1 MNPKVYL
8 ITGPIGSGKST
19 ACNYIKQ
26 HGKTTVDLDI
36 VSNSILESPESID
49 FLEKNFKSC
58 IIDGKVDRK
67 LLAEIVFKEPSQLQ
81 ILESYLHPLVLEKL
95 TKIIGKA
102 ESDVFIEVSAPKNL
116 HKDFSSIVIIADEKV
131 RRERLKLRGMSPDD
145 IDNRINTQQNE
156 DWWRSLG
163 KVVEND
169 TLVGLENNLKKI
181 INFKV
186 ISDFSPQGD
195 QPTAIQNLKQ
205 GVINNLDYQTLM
217 GITGS
222 GKSATIAWLIEEL
235 QMPSLVLAPNKALAA
250 QLANEFKQFF
260 PENRVEYFV
269 SYYDYYQPEAYVPR
283 TDTFIEK
290 DSNINEEIDRLRH
303 SATSALLLRKDVI
316 VVYSVS
322 CIYGLGSPQEYKNKI
337 IPLIKGSEF
346 ELDKLLEELIKQ
358 QYVRN
363 DLVVTRGT
371 FRLKGDTLDI
381 FPVYEETI
389 FRIEYFGDEI
399 ENITRIDPITGE
411 ILEKLTELAI
421 LPASHYVTSEDV
433 MNNALSQIEK
443 DMNKQIKKFEKEEK
457 LLEAQRIKQRT
468 MFDLEMLRELGVCS
482 GIENYSR
489 YFDGRNR
496 GDHPY
501 TLLDFFQEEFL
512 MVVDESH
519 IAIPQIRG
527 QFAGDKSRKTT
538 LVDYGFRLPA
548 ALDNRP
554 LKFEEWQTKV
564 KNTVLVSATPGKWEN
579 SNSQNFVEQIIR
591 PTGLIDPKIVI
602 RPTENQIEDL
612 LKEIKQVI
620 SKGNRVLVTTLTKKM
635 SEALS
640 DYFLKMGIKTRY
652 LHSDIDTLERIEIL
666 RDLRKGEFD
675 VLVGINLLREGL
687 DLPEVQLVAIL
698 DADKE
703 GFLRSETSLIQTVG
717 RAARNQ
723 EGYVIMYA
731 DKITDSMTFA
741 INETERRRGIQQ
753 EHNRV
758 NNITPKTIQKEI
770 TDILE
775 LVEKTRGSSNI
786 SISKSKLNLN
796 EASKTDLIKL
806 SKNIEKEM
814 NLAADLLEFEL
825 AARLRDELK
834 ELKKEINNYSE

>member
-1 MNPKVYL
+1 MMNK
-8 ITGPIGSGKST
+8 
-19 ACNYIKQ
+19 
-26 HGKTTVDLDI
+26 
-36 VSNSILESPESID
+36 
-49 FLEKNFKSC
+49 
-58 IIDGKVDRK
+58 
-67 LLAEIVFKEPSQLQ
+67 
-81 ILESYLHPLVLEKL
+81 
-95 TKIIGKA
+95 
-102 ESDVFIEVSAPKNL
+102 
-116 HKDFSSIVIIADEKV
+116 
-131 RRERLKLRGMSPDD
+131 
-145 IDNRINTQQNE
+145 
-156 DWWRSLG
+156 
-163 KVVEND
+163 
-169 TLVGLENNLKKI
+169 
-181 INFKV
+181 FKV

-195 QPTAIQNLKQ
+195 QPNAIQNLKQ

-316 VVYSVS
+316 VVSSVS

-346 ELDKLLEELIKQ
+346 ELDKLLEELIRQ

-399 ENITRIDPITGE
+399 ENISRIDPITGE

-443 DMNKQIKKFEKEEK
+443 DMNKQIKKFEKEDK

-489 YFDGRNR
+489 YFDGRNP
-496 GDHPY
+496 GDPPY
-501 TLLDFFQEEFL
+501 TLLDFFQDEFL

-687 DLPEVQLVAIL
+687 DLPEVELVAIM

-703 GFLRSETSLIQTVG
+703 GFLRSETSLIQTIG
-717 RAARNQ
+717 RAARNKD
-723 EGYVIMYA
+723 GYVIMYA
-731 DKITDSMTFA
+731 DRKTDSISKSVF
-741 INETERRRGIQQ
+741 ETNRRREIQMA
-753 EHNRV
+753 HNEKY
-758 NNITPKTIQKEI
+758 NITPTTISKEI

-775 LVEKTRGSSNI
+775 MVEKNRPSKDDMTFRSNI
-786 SISKSKLNLN
+786 DLKN
-796 EASKTDLIKL
+796 ASKQDLYKI

-814 NLAADLLEFEL
+814 KVAADLLEFEL

-834 ELKKEINNYSE
+834 EIKKEIMELPN

>member
-1 MNPKVYL
+1 MNKFEVVSEFQPK
-8 ITGPIGSGKST
+8 GEQPN
-19 ACNYIKQ
+19 AIKELKE
-26 HGKTTVDLDI
+26 GLD
-36 VSNSILESPESID
+36 
-49 FLEKNFKSC
+49 KN
-58 IIDGKVDRK
+58 
-67 LLAEIVFKEPSQLQ
+67 
-81 ILESYLHPLVLEKL
+81 
-95 TKIIGKA
+95 
-102 ESDVFIEVSAPKNL
+102 
-116 HKDFSSIVIIADEKV
+116 
-131 RRERLKLRGMSPDD
+131 
-145 IDNRINTQQNE
+145 
-156 DWWRSLG
+156 
-163 KVVEND
+163 
-169 TLVGLENNLKKI
+169 
-181 INFKV
+181 
-186 ISDFSPQGD
+186 ISH
-195 QPTAIQNLKQ
+195 
-205 GVINNLDYQTLM
+205 QTLK

-222 GKSATIAWLIEEL
+222 GKSATIAWLIEECQL
-235 QMPSLVLAPNKALAA
+235 PSLVLAPNKALAA
-250 QLANEFKQFF
+250 QLANEFRQFF
-260 PENRVEYFV
+260 PKNRVEYFV

-290 DSNINEEIDRLRH
+290 DANINEEIDRLRH
-303 SATSALLLRKDVI
+303 SATSALLLREDVI
-316 VVYSVS
+316 VVSSVS
-322 CIYGLGSPQEYKNKI
+322 CIYGLGSPVEYRNKL
-337 IPLIKGSEF
+337 IPIIKGEEF
-346 ELDKLLEELIKQ
+346 EVDNLLLQLVKQ

-363 DLVVTRGT
+363 DLVVQRGS

-389 FRIEYFGDEI
+389 FRIEFFGDEI
-399 ENITRIDPITGE
+399 ENISRIDPITGE

-421 LPASHYVTSEDV
+421 LPASHYVISDESRKS
-433 MNNALSQIEK
+433 ALNQIEK
-443 DMNKQIKKFEKEEK
+443 DMLIQVEKFKSENK
-457 LLEAQRIKQRT
+457 LLEAQRIEQRT
-468 MFDLEMLRELGVCS
+468 KYDLEMLSELGVCS

-489 YFDGRNR
+489 YFDGRKP
-496 GDHPY
+496 GQAPF
-501 TLLDFFQEEFL
+501 TLLDFFPNEFL

-527 QFAGDKSRKTT
+527 QYEGDKSRKTT
-538 LVDYGFRLPA
+538 LVDYGFRLPS

-554 LKFEEWQTKV
+554 LKFEEWEDKV
-564 KNTVLVSATPGKWEN
+564 DKTILVSATPGKWEKEN
-579 SNSQNFVEQIIR
+579 SEKFVEQVIR
-591 PTGLIDPKIVI
+591 PTGLIDPKIVVK
-602 RPTENQIEDL
+602 PTENQIQDL
-612 LKEIKQVI
+612 LVEIESVVNN
-620 SKGNRVLVTTLTKKM
+620 GNRVLVTTLTKKM

-640 DYFLKMGIKTRY
+640 DYLLKAGIKTRY

-731 DKITDSMTFA
+731 DKITDSMSFA

-796 EASKTDLIKL
+796 DASKSDLIKL

>member
-1 MNPKVYL
+1 
-8 ITGPIGSGKST
+8 
-19 ACNYIKQ
+19 
-26 HGKTTVDLDI
+26 
-36 VSNSILESPESID
+36 
-49 FLEKNFKSC
+49 
-58 IIDGKVDRK
+58 
-67 LLAEIVFKEPSQLQ
+67 
-81 ILESYLHPLVLEKL
+81 
-95 TKIIGKA
+95 
-102 ESDVFIEVSAPKNL
+102 
-116 HKDFSSIVIIADEKV
+116 
-131 RRERLKLRGMSPDD
+131 
-145 IDNRINTQQNE
+145 
-156 DWWRSLG
+156 
-163 KVVEND
+163 
-169 TLVGLENNLKKI
+169 
-181 INFKV
+181 
-186 ISDFSPQGD
+186 
-195 QPTAIQNLKQ
+195 
-205 GVINNLDYQTLM
+205 M

-316 VVYSVS
+316 VVSSVS

-337 IPLIKGSEF
+337 IPLFKGEEF
-346 ELDKLLEELIKQ
+346 ELDQLLEELIRQ

-389 FRIEYFGDEI
+389 FRVEYFGDTI
-399 ENITRIDPITGE
+399 ENILRIDPVTGE

-433 MNNALSQIEK
+433 MNNALNQIEK
-443 DMNKQIKKFEKEEK
+443 DMNKQIKKFEKQDK

-489 YFDGRNR
+489 YFDGRKP
-496 GDHPY
+496 GDPPY

-554 LKFEEWQTKV
+554 LKFEEWQGKI

-579 SNSQNFVEQIIR
+579 ANSSNFVEQIIR
-591 PTGLIDPKIVI
+591 PTGLIDPNIII

-620 SKGNRVLVTTLTKKM
+620 DKGNRVLVTTLTKKM

-687 DLPEVQLVAIL
+687 DLPEVELVAIM

-703 GFLRSETSLIQTVG
+703 GFLRSETSLIQTIG
-717 RAARNQ
+717 RAARNKD
-723 EGYVIMYA
+723 GYVIMYA
-731 DKITDSMTFA
+731 DRKTDSIA
-741 INETERRRGIQQ
+741 KSVYETDRRREIQIA
-753 EHNRV
+753 HNKKYG
-758 NNITPKTIQKEI
+758 ITPTTISKEI

-775 LVEKTRGSSNI
+775 MVEKNRPSRDDMDFKSNI
-786 SISKSKLNLN
+786 DLSN
-796 EASKTDLIKL
+796 ASKQDLYKI

-814 NLAADLLEFEL
+814 KVAADLLEFEL

-834 ELKKEINNYSE
+834 EIKKEIMELPS

>member
-1 MNPKVYL
+1 MNKFEVVSEFQPK
-8 ITGPIGSGKST
+8 
-19 ACNYIKQ
+19 
-26 HGKTTVDLDI
+26 
-36 VSNSILESPESID
+36 
-49 FLEKNFKSC
+49 
-58 IIDGKVDRK
+58 
-67 LLAEIVFKEPSQLQ
+67 
-81 ILESYLHPLVLEKL
+81 
-95 TKIIGKA
+95 
-102 ESDVFIEVSAPKNL
+102 
-116 HKDFSSIVIIADEKV
+116 
-131 RRERLKLRGMSPDD
+131 
-145 IDNRINTQQNE
+145 
-156 DWWRSLG
+156 
-163 KVVEND
+163 
-169 TLVGLENNLKKI
+169 
-181 INFKV
+181 
-186 ISDFSPQGD
+186 GD
-195 QPTAIQNLKQ
+195 QPNAIKELKA
-205 GVINNLDYQTLM
+205 GLDKNISHQTLK

-222 GKSATIAWLIEEL
+222 GKSATIAWLIEECQL
-235 QMPSLVLAPNKALAA
+235 PSLVLAPNKALAA
-250 QLANEFKQFF
+250 QLAYEFRQFF
-260 PENRVEYFV
+260 PKNRVEYFV

-290 DSNINEEIDRLRH
+290 DANINEEIDRLRH
-303 SATSALLLRKDVI
+303 SATSALLLREDVI
-316 VVYSVS
+316 VVSSVS
-322 CIYGLGSPQEYKNKI
+322 CIYGLGSPVEYRNKL
-337 IPLIKGSEF
+337 IPIIKGEEF
-346 ELDKLLEELIKQ
+346 EVDNLLLQLVKQ

-363 DLVVTRGT
+363 DLVVQRGS

-389 FRIEYFGDEI
+389 FRIEFFGDEI
-399 ENITRIDPITGE
+399 ENISRIDPITGE

-421 LPASHYVTSEDV
+421 LPASHYVISDESRKS
-433 MNNALSQIEK
+433 ALNQIEK
-443 DMNKQIKKFEKEEK
+443 DMLLQVEKFKSENK
-457 LLEAQRIKQRT
+457 LLEAQRIEQRT
-468 MFDLEMLRELGVCS
+468 KYDLEMLSELGVCS

-489 YFDGRNR
+489 YFDGRKP
-496 GDHPY
+496 GQAPF
-501 TLLDFFQEEFL
+501 TLLDFFPTEFL

-527 QFAGDKSRKTT
+527 QYEGDKSRKTT
-538 LVDYGFRLPA
+538 LVDYGFRLPS

-554 LKFEEWQTKV
+554 LKFEEWEDKV
-564 KNTVLVSATPGKWEN
+564 DKTILVSATPGKWEKEN
-579 SNSQNFVEQIIR
+579 SEKFVEQVIR
-591 PTGLIDPKIVI
+591 PTGLIDPKIVVK
-602 RPTENQIEDL
+602 PTENQIQDL
-612 LKEIKQVI
+612 LVEIESVVNN
-620 SKGNRVLVTTLTKKM
+620 GNRVLVTTLTKKM

-640 DYFLKMGIKTRY
+640 DYLLKAGIKTRY

-796 EASKTDLIKL
+796 DASKTDLIKL

>member
-1 MNPKVYL
+1 MNKFEVVSEFQPK
-8 ITGPIGSGKST
+8 
-19 ACNYIKQ
+19 
-26 HGKTTVDLDI
+26 
-36 VSNSILESPESID
+36 
-49 FLEKNFKSC
+49 
-58 IIDGKVDRK
+58 
-67 LLAEIVFKEPSQLQ
+67 
-81 ILESYLHPLVLEKL
+81 
-95 TKIIGKA
+95 
-102 ESDVFIEVSAPKNL
+102 
-116 HKDFSSIVIIADEKV
+116 
-131 RRERLKLRGMSPDD
+131 
-145 IDNRINTQQNE
+145 
-156 DWWRSLG
+156 
-163 KVVEND
+163 
-169 TLVGLENNLKKI
+169 
-181 INFKV
+181 
-186 ISDFSPQGD
+186 GD
-195 QPTAIQNLKQ
+195 QPNAIKELKE
-205 GVINNLDYQTLM
+205 GLDKNISHQTLK

-222 GKSATIAWLIEEL
+222 GKSATIAWLIEECQL
-235 QMPSLVLAPNKALAA
+235 PSLVLAPNKALAA
-250 QLANEFKQFF
+250 QLANEFRQFF
-260 PENRVEYFV
+260 PKNRVEYFV

-290 DSNINEEIDRLRH
+290 DANINEEIDRLRH
-303 SATSALLLRKDVI
+303 SATSALLLREDVI
-316 VVYSVS
+316 VVSSVS
-322 CIYGLGSPQEYKNKI
+322 CIYGLGSPAEYRNKL
-337 IPLIKGSEF
+337 IPIIKGEEF
-346 ELDKLLEELIKQ
+346 EVDNLLLQLVKQ

-363 DLVVTRGT
+363 DLVVQRGS

-389 FRIEYFGDEI
+389 FRIEFFGDEI
-399 ENITRIDPITGE
+399 ENISRIDPITGE

-421 LPASHYVTSEDV
+421 LPASHYVISDESRKS
-433 MNNALSQIEK
+433 ALNQIEK
-443 DMNKQIKKFEKEEK
+443 DMSLQVKKFKSENK
-457 LLEAQRIKQRT
+457 LLEAQRIEQRT
-468 MFDLEMLRELGVCS
+468 KYDLEMLSELGVCS

-489 YFDGRNR
+489 YFDGRKP
-496 GDHPY
+496 GQAPF
-501 TLLDFFQEEFL
+501 TLLDFFPSEFL

-527 QFAGDKSRKTT
+527 QYEGDKSRKTT
-538 LVDYGFRLPA
+538 LVDYGFRLPS

-554 LKFEEWQTKV
+554 LKFEEWEDKV
-564 KNTVLVSATPGKWEN
+564 DKTILVSATPGKWEKEN
-579 SNSQNFVEQIIR
+579 SEKFVEQVIR
-591 PTGLIDPKIVI
+591 PTGLIDPKIVVK
-602 RPTENQIEDL
+602 PTENQIQDL
-612 LKEIKQVI
+612 LVEIESVVNN
-620 SKGNRVLVTTLTKKM
+620 GNRVLVTTLTKKM

-640 DYFLKMGIKTRY
+640 DYLLKAGIKTRY

-758 NNITPKTIQKEI
+758 NNITPTTIQKEI

-796 EASKTDLIKL
+796 DASKTDLIKL

>member
-1 MNPKVYL
+1 MNK
-8 ITGPIGSGKST
+8 
-19 ACNYIKQ
+19 
-26 HGKTTVDLDI
+26 
-36 VSNSILESPESID
+36 
-49 FLEKNFKSC
+49 
-58 IIDGKVDRK
+58 
-67 LLAEIVFKEPSQLQ
+67 
-81 ILESYLHPLVLEKL
+81 
-95 TKIIGKA
+95 
-102 ESDVFIEVSAPKNL
+102 
-116 HKDFSSIVIIADEKV
+116 
-131 RRERLKLRGMSPDD
+131 
-145 IDNRINTQQNE
+145 
-156 DWWRSLG
+156 
-163 KVVEND
+163 
-169 TLVGLENNLKKI
+169 
-181 INFKV
+181 FKV

-195 QPTAIQNLKQ
+195 QPNAIQNLKQ

-316 VVYSVS
+316 VVSSVS

-346 ELDKLLEELIKQ
+346 ELDKLLEELIRQ

-399 ENITRIDPITGE
+399 ENISRIDPITGE

-443 DMNKQIKKFEKEEK
+443 DMNKQIKKFEKEDK

-489 YFDGRNR
+489 YFDGRNP
-496 GDHPY
+496 GDPPY
-501 TLLDFFQEEFL
+501 TLLDFFQDEFL

-612 LKEIKQVI
+612 LNEIKQVI

-687 DLPEVQLVAIL
+687 DLPEVELVAIM

-703 GFLRSETSLIQTVG
+703 GFLRSETSLIQTIG
-717 RAARNQ
+717 RAARNKD
-723 EGYVIMYA
+723 GYVIMYA
-731 DKITDSMTFA
+731 DRKTDSISKSVF
-741 INETERRRGIQQ
+741 ETNRRREIQMA
-753 EHNRV
+753 HNEKY
-758 NNITPKTIQKEI
+758 NITPTTISKEI

-775 LVEKTRGSSNI
+775 MVEKNRPSKDDMTFRSNI
-786 SISKSKLNLN
+786 DLKN
-796 EASKTDLIKL
+796 ASKQDLYKI

-814 NLAADLLEFEL
+814 KVAADLLEFEL

-834 ELKKEINNYSE
+834 EIKKEIMELPN

>member
-1 MNPKVYL
+1 MNK
-8 ITGPIGSGKST
+8 
-19 ACNYIKQ
+19 
-26 HGKTTVDLDI
+26 
-36 VSNSILESPESID
+36 
-49 FLEKNFKSC
+49 
-58 IIDGKVDRK
+58 
-67 LLAEIVFKEPSQLQ
+67 
-81 ILESYLHPLVLEKL
+81 
-95 TKIIGKA
+95 
-102 ESDVFIEVSAPKNL
+102 
-116 HKDFSSIVIIADEKV
+116 
-131 RRERLKLRGMSPDD
+131 
-145 IDNRINTQQNE
+145 
-156 DWWRSLG
+156 
-163 KVVEND
+163 
-169 TLVGLENNLKKI
+169 
-181 INFKV
+181 FKV
-186 ISDFSPQGD
+186 ISDFTPQGD
-195 QPTAIQNLKQ
+195 QPKAIQNLKN
-205 GVINNLDYQTLM
+205 GVTNGLDYQTLM

-316 VVYSVS
+316 VVSSVS

-337 IPLIKGSEF
+337 IPLFKGEEF
-346 ELDKLLEELIKQ
+346 ELDQLLEELIRQ

-389 FRIEYFGDEI
+389 FRVEYFGDEI
-399 ENITRIDPITGE
+399 ENILRIDPVTGE

-433 MNNALSQIEK
+433 MNNALNQIEK
-443 DMNKQIKKFEKEEK
+443 DMNKQIKKFEKQDK

-489 YFDGRNR
+489 YFDGRNP
-496 GDHPY
+496 GDPPY

-519 IAIPQIRG
+519 IAIPQIKG

-554 LKFEEWQTKV
+554 LKFEEWLGKI

-579 SNSQNFVEQIIR
+579 ANSSNFVEQIIR
-591 PTGLIDPKIVI
+591 PTGLIDPNIII

-612 LKEIKQVI
+612 LKEINKVI
-620 SKGNRVLVTTLTKKM
+620 GRGNRVLVTTLTKKM

-687 DLPEVQLVAIL
+687 DLPEVELVAIM

-703 GFLRSETSLIQTVG
+703 GFLRSETSLIQTIG
-717 RAARNQ
+717 RAARNKD
-723 EGYVIMYA
+723 GYVIMYA
-731 DKITDSMTFA
+731 DRKTDSIA
-741 INETERRRGIQQ
+741 KSVYETERRREIQIA
-753 EHNRV
+753 HNKKYG
-758 NNITPKTIQKEI
+758 ITPTTISKEI

-775 LVEKTRGSSNI
+775 MVEKNRPSRDDMDFKSNI
-786 SISKSKLNLN
+786 DLSN
-796 EASKTDLIKL
+796 ASKQDLYKI

-814 NLAADLLEFEL
+814 KVAADLLEFEL

-834 ELKKEINNYSE
+834 EIKKEIMELPS

>member
-1 MNPKVYL
+1 
-8 ITGPIGSGKST
+8 
-19 ACNYIKQ
+19 
-26 HGKTTVDLDI
+26 
-36 VSNSILESPESID
+36 
-49 FLEKNFKSC
+49 
-58 IIDGKVDRK
+58 
-67 LLAEIVFKEPSQLQ
+67 
-81 ILESYLHPLVLEKL
+81 
-95 TKIIGKA
+95 
-102 ESDVFIEVSAPKNL
+102 
-116 HKDFSSIVIIADEKV
+116 
-131 RRERLKLRGMSPDD
+131 
-145 IDNRINTQQNE
+145 
-156 DWWRSLG
+156 
-163 KVVEND
+163 
-169 TLVGLENNLKKI
+169 
-181 INFKV
+181 
-186 ISDFSPQGD
+186 
-195 QPTAIQNLKQ
+195 
-205 GVINNLDYQTLM
+205 
-217 GITGS
+217 
-222 GKSATIAWLIEEL
+222 LIEECQL
-235 QMPSLVLAPNKALAA
+235 PSLVLAPNKALAA
-250 QLANEFKQFF
+250 QLANEFRQFF
-260 PENRVEYFV
+260 PKNRVEYFV

-290 DSNINEEIDRLRH
+290 DANINEEIDRLRH
-303 SATSALLLRKDVI
+303 SATSALLLREDVI
-316 VVYSVS
+316 VVSSVS
-322 CIYGLGSPQEYKNKI
+322 CIYGLGSPVEYRNKL
-337 IPLIKGSEF
+337 IPIIKGEEF
-346 ELDKLLEELIKQ
+346 EVDNLLLQLVKQ

-363 DLVVTRGT
+363 DLVVQRGS

-389 FRIEYFGDEI
+389 FRIEFFGDEI
-399 ENITRIDPITGE
+399 ENISRIDPITGE

-421 LPASHYVTSEDV
+421 LPASHYMISDESRKS
-433 MNNALSQIEK
+433 ALNQIEK
-443 DMNKQIKKFEKEEK
+443 DMLLQVEKFKSENK
-457 LLEAQRIKQRT
+457 LLEAQRIEQRT
-468 MFDLEMLRELGVCS
+468 KYDLEMLSELGVCS

-489 YFDGRNR
+489 YFDGRKP
-496 GDHPY
+496 GQAPF
-501 TLLDFFQEEFL
+501 TLLDFFPSEFL

-527 QFAGDKSRKTT
+527 QYEGDKSRKTT
-538 LVDYGFRLPA
+538 LVDYGFRLPS

-554 LKFEEWQTKV
+554 LKFEEWKEKV
-564 KNTVLVSATPGKWEN
+564 DKTVLVSATPGKWEKEN
-579 SNSQNFVEQIIR
+579 SEKFVEQVIR
-591 PTGLIDPKIVI
+591 PTGLIDPKIVVK
-602 RPTENQIEDL
+602 PTENQIQDL
-612 LKEIKQVI
+612 LVEIESVVNN
-620 SKGNRVLVTTLTKKM
+620 GNRVLVTTLTKKM

-640 DYFLKMGIKTRY
+640 DYLLKAGIKTRY

-786 SISKSKLNLN
+786 SISKSNLNLN
-796 EASKTDLIKL
+796 DASKTDLIKL

-834 ELKKEINNYSE
+834 ELKQEINNYSE

>member
-1 MNPKVYL
+1 M
-8 ITGPIGSGKST
+8 
-19 ACNYIKQ
+19 
-26 HGKTTVDLDI
+26 
-36 VSNSILESPESID
+36 
-49 FLEKNFKSC
+49 
-58 IIDGKVDRK
+58 
-67 LLAEIVFKEPSQLQ
+67 
-81 ILESYLHPLVLEKL
+81 
-95 TKIIGKA
+95 
-102 ESDVFIEVSAPKNL
+102 
-116 HKDFSSIVIIADEKV
+116 
-131 RRERLKLRGMSPDD
+131 
-145 IDNRINTQQNE
+145 
-156 DWWRSLG
+156 
-163 KVVEND
+163 
-169 TLVGLENNLKKI
+169 
-181 INFKV
+181 
-186 ISDFSPQGD
+186 
-195 QPTAIQNLKQ
+195 
-205 GVINNLDYQTLM
+205 
-217 GITGS
+217 
-222 GKSATIAWLIEEL
+222 
-235 QMPSLVLAPNKALAA
+235 
-250 QLANEFKQFF
+250 
-260 PENRVEYFV
+260 
-269 SYYDYYQPEAYVPR
+269 
-283 TDTFIEK
+283 
-290 DSNINEEIDRLRH
+290 
-303 SATSALLLRKDVI
+303 
-316 VVYSVS
+316 
-322 CIYGLGSPQEYKNKI
+322 
-337 IPLIKGSEF
+337 
-346 ELDKLLEELIKQ
+346 
-358 QYVRN
+358 
-363 DLVVTRGT
+363 
-371 FRLKGDTLDI
+371 KGDTLDI

-389 FRIEYFGDEI
+389 FRIEFFGDEV
-399 ENITRIDPITGE
+399 ENISRIDPITGE

-421 LPASHYVTSEDV
+421 LPASHYVISDESRKS
-433 MNNALSQIEK
+433 ALNQIEK
-443 DMNKQIKKFEKEEK
+443 DMLIQVEKFKSENK
-457 LLEAQRIKQRT
+457 LLEAQRIEQRT
-468 MFDLEMLRELGVCS
+468 KYDLEMLSELGVCS

-489 YFDGRNR
+489 YFDGRKP
-496 GDHPY
+496 GQAPF
-501 TLLDFFQEEFL
+501 TLLDFFPSEFL

-527 QFAGDKSRKTT
+527 QYEGDKSRKTT
-538 LVDYGFRLPA
+538 LVDYGFRLPS

-554 LKFEEWQTKV
+554 LKFEEWEDKV
-564 KNTVLVSATPGKWEN
+564 DKTILVSATPGKWEKEN
-579 SNSQNFVEQIIR
+579 SEKFVEQVIR
-591 PTGLIDPKIVI
+591 PTGLIDPKIVVK
-602 RPTENQIEDL
+602 PTENQIQDL
-612 LKEIKQVI
+612 LVEIESVVNN
-620 SKGNRVLVTTLTKKM
+620 GNRVLVTTLTKKM

-640 DYFLKMGIKTRY
+640 DYLLKAGIKTRY

-796 EASKTDLIKL
+796 DASKSDLIKL

>member
-1 MNPKVYL
+1 M
-8 ITGPIGSGKST
+8 
-19 ACNYIKQ
+19 
-26 HGKTTVDLDI
+26 
-36 VSNSILESPESID
+36 
-49 FLEKNFKSC
+49 
-58 IIDGKVDRK
+58 
-67 LLAEIVFKEPSQLQ
+67 KEFS
-81 ILESYLHPLVLEKL
+81 LV
-95 TKIIGKA
+95 
-102 ESDVFIEVSAPKNL
+102 
-116 HKDFSSIVIIADEKV
+116 
-131 RRERLKLRGMSPDD
+131 
-145 IDNRINTQQNE
+145 
-156 DWWRSLG
+156 
-163 KVVEND
+163 
-169 TLVGLENNLKKI
+169 
-181 INFKV
+181 
-186 ISDFSPQGD
+186 SDFIPAGD
-195 QPTAIQNLKQ
+195 QPNAITELNEGLKD
-205 GVINNLDYQTLM
+205 GLAYQTLL
-217 GITGS
+217 GVTGS
-222 GKSATIAWLIEEL
+222 GKTFSIANVIQE
-235 QMPSLVLAPNKALAA
+235 QQRPTMILAPNKTLAA
-250 QLANEFKQFF
+250 QLYGEMREFF
-260 PENRVEYFV
+260 PENAIEYFV

-316 VVYSVS
+316 VVSSVS

-337 IPLIKGSEF
+337 IPIFKGEEF
-346 ELDKLLEELIKQ
+346 ELEQLLEELIRQ

-399 ENITRIDPITGE
+399 ENILRIDPVTGE

-433 MNNALSQIEK
+433 MNKALNQIEN
-443 DMNKQIKKFEKEEK
+443 DMNKQIKKFEKDNK

-468 MFDLEMLRELGVCS
+468 LFDLEMLKEVGVCS

-489 YFDGRNR
+489 YFDGRKP
-496 GDHPY
+496 GDPPY

-519 IAIPQIRG
+519 IAIPQIKG

-554 LKFEEWQTKV
+554 LRFEEWQGKI

-579 SNSQNFVEQIIR
+579 ANSQNFVEQLIR
-591 PTGLIDPKIVI
+591 PTGLIDPKIII

-612 LKEIKQVI
+612 LKEINLVI
-620 SKGNRVLVTTLTKKM
+620 SKGNRILVTTITKKM

-652 LHSDIDTLERIEIL
+652 LHSGIDTLERIEIL

-675 VLVGINLLREGL
+675 VLVGVNLLREGL
-687 DLPEVQLVAIL
+687 DLPEVELVAIM

-703 GFLRSETSLIQTVG
+703 GFLRSETSLIQTIG
-717 RAARNQ
+717 RAARNKD
-723 EGYVIMYA
+723 GYVIMYA
-731 DKITDSMTFA
+731 DRKTDSMA
-741 INETERRRGIQQ
+741 KSVYETERRREIQIA
-753 EHNRV
+753 HNKKYG
-758 NNITPKTIQKEI
+758 ITPTTISKEI

-775 LVEKTRGSSNI
+775 MVEKNRPSKDDMDFKSNI
-786 SISKSKLNLN
+786 DLSN
-796 EASKTDLIKL
+796 ASKQDLYKI

-814 NLAADLLEFEL
+814 KVASDLLEFEL

-834 ELKKEINNYSE
+834 EIKKEIMELPS

>member
-1 MNPKVYL
+1 MNKFEVVSEFQPK
-8 ITGPIGSGKST
+8 
-19 ACNYIKQ
+19 
-26 HGKTTVDLDI
+26 
-36 VSNSILESPESID
+36 
-49 FLEKNFKSC
+49 
-58 IIDGKVDRK
+58 
-67 LLAEIVFKEPSQLQ
+67 
-81 ILESYLHPLVLEKL
+81 
-95 TKIIGKA
+95 
-102 ESDVFIEVSAPKNL
+102 
-116 HKDFSSIVIIADEKV
+116 
-131 RRERLKLRGMSPDD
+131 
-145 IDNRINTQQNE
+145 
-156 DWWRSLG
+156 
-163 KVVEND
+163 
-169 TLVGLENNLKKI
+169 
-181 INFKV
+181 
-186 ISDFSPQGD
+186 GD
-195 QPTAIQNLKQ
+195 QPNAIKELKE
-205 GVINNLDYQTLM
+205 GLDKNISHQTLK

-222 GKSATIAWLIEEL
+222 GKSATIAWLIEECQL
-235 QMPSLVLAPNKALAA
+235 PSLVLAPNKALAA
-250 QLANEFKQFF
+250 QLANEFRQFF
-260 PENRVEYFV
+260 PKNRVEYFV

-290 DSNINEEIDRLRH
+290 DANINEEIDRLRH
-303 SATSALLLRKDVI
+303 SATSALLLREDVI
-316 VVYSVS
+316 VVSSVS
-322 CIYGLGSPQEYKNKI
+322 CIYGLGSPVEYRNKL
-337 IPLIKGSEF
+337 IPIIKGEEF
-346 ELDKLLEELIKQ
+346 EVDNLLLQLVKQ

-363 DLVVTRGT
+363 DLVVQRGS

-389 FRIEYFGDEI
+389 FRIEFFGDEI
-399 ENITRIDPITGE
+399 ENISRIDPITGE

-421 LPASHYVTSEDV
+421 LPASHYVISDESRKS
-433 MNNALSQIEK
+433 ALNQIEK
-443 DMNKQIKKFEKEEK
+443 DMLLQVEKFKSENK
-457 LLEAQRIKQRT
+457 LLEAQRIEQRT
-468 MFDLEMLRELGVCS
+468 KYDLEMLSELGVCS

-489 YFDGRNR
+489 YFDGRKP
-496 GDHPY
+496 GQAPF
-501 TLLDFFQEEFL
+501 TLLDFFPSEFL

-527 QFAGDKSRKTT
+527 QYEGDKSRKTT
-538 LVDYGFRLPA
+538 LVDYGFRLPS

-554 LKFEEWQTKV
+554 LKFEEWEDKV
-564 KNTVLVSATPGKWEN
+564 DKTILVSATPGKWEKEN
-579 SNSQNFVEQIIR
+579 SEKFVEQVIR
-591 PTGLIDPKIVI
+591 PTGLIDPKIVVK
-602 RPTENQIEDL
+602 PTENQIQDL
-612 LKEIKQVI
+612 LVEIESVVNN
-620 SKGNRVLVTTLTKKM
+620 GNRVLVTTLTKKM

-640 DYFLKMGIKTRY
+640 DYLLKAGIKTRY

-731 DKITDSMTFA
+731 DKITDSMSFA

-796 EASKTDLIKL
+796 DASKSDLIKL

-834 ELKKEINNYSE
+834 ELKKEIINYSE

>member
-1 MNPKVYL
+1 MNK
-8 ITGPIGSGKST
+8 
-19 ACNYIKQ
+19 
-26 HGKTTVDLDI
+26 
-36 VSNSILESPESID
+36 
-49 FLEKNFKSC
+49 
-58 IIDGKVDRK
+58 
-67 LLAEIVFKEPSQLQ
+67 
-81 ILESYLHPLVLEKL
+81 
-95 TKIIGKA
+95 
-102 ESDVFIEVSAPKNL
+102 
-116 HKDFSSIVIIADEKV
+116 
-131 RRERLKLRGMSPDD
+131 
-145 IDNRINTQQNE
+145 
-156 DWWRSLG
+156 
-163 KVVEND
+163 
-169 TLVGLENNLKKI
+169 
-181 INFKV
+181 FKV

-195 QPTAIQNLKQ
+195 QPNAIQNLKQ

-303 SATSALLLRKDVI
+303 SATSALMLRKDVI
-316 VVYSVS
+316 VVSSVS

-346 ELDKLLEELIKQ
+346 ELDKLLEELIRQ

-399 ENITRIDPITGE
+399 ENISRIDPITGE

-443 DMNKQIKKFEKEEK
+443 DMNKQIKKFEKEDK

-489 YFDGRNR
+489 YFDGRNP
-496 GDHPY
+496 GDPPY
-501 TLLDFFQEEFL
+501 TLLDFFQDEFL

-687 DLPEVQLVAIL
+687 DLPEVELVAIM

-703 GFLRSETSLIQTVG
+703 GFLRSETSLIQTIG
-717 RAARNQ
+717 RAARNKD
-723 EGYVIMYA
+723 GYVIMYA
-731 DKITDSMTFA
+731 DRKTDSISKSVF
-741 INETERRRGIQQ
+741 ETNRRREIQMA
-753 EHNRV
+753 HNEKY
-758 NNITPKTIQKEI
+758 NITPTTISKEI

-775 LVEKTRGSSNI
+775 MVEKNRPSKDDMTFRSNI
-786 SISKSKLNLN
+786 DLKN
-796 EASKTDLIKL
+796 ASKQDLYKI

-814 NLAADLLEFEL
+814 KVAADLLEFEL

-834 ELKKEINNYSE
+834 EIKKEIMELPN

>member
-1 MNPKVYL
+1 MNK
-8 ITGPIGSGKST
+8 
-19 ACNYIKQ
+19 
-26 HGKTTVDLDI
+26 
-36 VSNSILESPESID
+36 
-49 FLEKNFKSC
+49 
-58 IIDGKVDRK
+58 
-67 LLAEIVFKEPSQLQ
+67 
-81 ILESYLHPLVLEKL
+81 
-95 TKIIGKA
+95 
-102 ESDVFIEVSAPKNL
+102 
-116 HKDFSSIVIIADEKV
+116 
-131 RRERLKLRGMSPDD
+131 
-145 IDNRINTQQNE
+145 
-156 DWWRSLG
+156 
-163 KVVEND
+163 
-169 TLVGLENNLKKI
+169 
-181 INFKV
+181 FKV

-195 QPTAIQNLKQ
+195 QPNAIQNLKQ

-316 VVYSVS
+316 VVSSVS

-346 ELDKLLEELIKQ
+346 ELDKLLEELIRQ

-399 ENITRIDPITGE
+399 ENISRIDPITGE

-443 DMNKQIKKFEKEEK
+443 DMNKQIKKFEKEDK

-489 YFDGRNR
+489 YFDGRKP
-496 GDHPY
+496 GDPPY
-501 TLLDFFQEEFL
+501 TLLDFFQDEFL

-687 DLPEVQLVAIL
+687 DLPEVELVAIM

-703 GFLRSETSLIQTVG
+703 GFLRSETSLIQTIG
-717 RAARNQ
+717 RAARNKD
-723 EGYVIMYA
+723 GYVIMYA
-731 DKITDSMTFA
+731 DRKTDSISKSVF
-741 INETERRRGIQQ
+741 ETNRRREIQMA
-753 EHNRV
+753 HNEKY
-758 NNITPKTIQKEI
+758 NITPTTISKEI

-775 LVEKTRGSSNI
+775 MVEKNRPSKDDMTFRSNI
-786 SISKSKLNLN
+786 DLKN
-796 EASKTDLIKL
+796 ASKQDLYKI

-814 NLAADLLEFEL
+814 KVAADLLEFEL

-834 ELKKEINNYSE
+834 EIKKEIMELPN

>member
-1 MNPKVYL
+1 MNK
-8 ITGPIGSGKST
+8 
-19 ACNYIKQ
+19 
-26 HGKTTVDLDI
+26 
-36 VSNSILESPESID
+36 
-49 FLEKNFKSC
+49 
-58 IIDGKVDRK
+58 
-67 LLAEIVFKEPSQLQ
+67 
-81 ILESYLHPLVLEKL
+81 
-95 TKIIGKA
+95 
-102 ESDVFIEVSAPKNL
+102 
-116 HKDFSSIVIIADEKV
+116 
-131 RRERLKLRGMSPDD
+131 
-145 IDNRINTQQNE
+145 
-156 DWWRSLG
+156 
-163 KVVEND
+163 
-169 TLVGLENNLKKI
+169 
-181 INFKV
+181 FKV
-186 ISDFSPQGD
+186 ISDFTPQGD
-195 QPTAIQNLKQ
+195 QPKAIQNLKN
-205 GVINNLDYQTLM
+205 GVKNNLDYQTLM

-316 VVYSVS
+316 VVSSVS

-337 IPLIKGSEF
+337 IPLYKGEEF
-346 ELDKLLEELIKQ
+346 ELDQLLEELIRQ

-389 FRIEYFGDEI
+389 FRIEYFGDVI
-399 ENITRIDPITGE
+399 ENIIRIDPVTGE

-433 MNNALSQIEK
+433 MNNALNQIEN
-443 DMNKQIKKFEKEEK
+443 DMNKQIKKFEKEDK

-489 YFDGRNR
+489 YFDGRKP
-496 GDHPY
+496 GDPPY

-554 LKFEEWQTKV
+554 LKFEEWQGKI

-579 SNSQNFVEQIIR
+579 ANSGNFVEQIIR
-591 PTGLIDPKIVI
+591 PTGLIDPNIII

-612 LKEIKQVI
+612 LKEIHQVI
-620 SKGNRVLVTTLTKKM
+620 AKGNRVLVTTLTKKM

-687 DLPEVQLVAIL
+687 DLPEVELVAIM

-703 GFLRSETSLIQTVG
+703 GFLRSETSLIQTIG
-717 RAARNQ
+717 RAARNKD
-723 EGYVIMYA
+723 GYVIMYA
-731 DKITDSMTFA
+731 DRKTDS
-741 INETERRRGIQQ
+741 ISKSVYETERRREIQIA
-753 EHNRV
+753 HNKKYG
-758 NNITPKTIQKEI
+758 ITPTTISKEI

-775 LVEKTRGSSNI
+775 MVEKNRPSKEDMDFKSNI
-786 SISKSKLNLN
+786 DLSN
-796 EASKTDLIKL
+796 ASKQDLYKI

-814 NLAADLLEFEL
+814 KVAADLLEFEL

-834 ELKKEINNYSE
+834 EIKKEIMELPS

>member
-1 MNPKVYL
+1 MNKFEVVSEFQPK
-8 ITGPIGSGKST
+8 
-19 ACNYIKQ
+19 
-26 HGKTTVDLDI
+26 
-36 VSNSILESPESID
+36 
-49 FLEKNFKSC
+49 
-58 IIDGKVDRK
+58 
-67 LLAEIVFKEPSQLQ
+67 
-81 ILESYLHPLVLEKL
+81 
-95 TKIIGKA
+95 
-102 ESDVFIEVSAPKNL
+102 
-116 HKDFSSIVIIADEKV
+116 
-131 RRERLKLRGMSPDD
+131 
-145 IDNRINTQQNE
+145 
-156 DWWRSLG
+156 
-163 KVVEND
+163 
-169 TLVGLENNLKKI
+169 
-181 INFKV
+181 
-186 ISDFSPQGD
+186 GD
-195 QPTAIQNLKQ
+195 QPNAIKELKE
-205 GVINNLDYQTLM
+205 GLDKNISHQTLK

-222 GKSATIAWLIEEL
+222 GKSATIAWLIEECQL
-235 QMPSLVLAPNKALAA
+235 PSLVLAPNKALAA
-250 QLANEFKQFF
+250 QLANEFRQFF
-260 PENRVEYFV
+260 PKNRVEYFV

-290 DSNINEEIDRLRH
+290 DANINEEIDRLRH
-303 SATSALLLRKDVI
+303 SATSALLLREDVI
-316 VVYSVS
+316 VVSSVS
-322 CIYGLGSPQEYKNKI
+322 CIYGLGSPVEYRNKL
-337 IPLIKGSEF
+337 IPIIKGEEF
-346 ELDKLLEELIKQ
+346 EIDNLLLQLVKQ

-363 DLVVTRGT
+363 DLVVQRGS

-389 FRIEYFGDEI
+389 FRIEFFGDEI
-399 ENITRIDPITGE
+399 ENISRIDPITGE

-421 LPASHYVTSEDV
+421 LPASHYVISDESRKS
-433 MNNALSQIEK
+433 ALNQIEK
-443 DMNKQIKKFEKEEK
+443 DMLIQVEKFKSENK
-457 LLEAQRIKQRT
+457 LLEAQRIEQRT
-468 MFDLEMLRELGVCS
+468 KYDLEMLSELGVCS

-489 YFDGRNR
+489 YFDGRQP
-496 GDHPY
+496 GQAPF
-501 TLLDFFQEEFL
+501 TLLDFFPSEFL

-527 QFAGDKSRKTT
+527 QYEGDKSRKTT
-538 LVDYGFRLPA
+538 LVDYGFRLPS

-554 LKFEEWQTKV
+554 LKFEEWEDKV
-564 KNTVLVSATPGKWEN
+564 DKTILVSATPGKWEKEN
-579 SNSQNFVEQIIR
+579 SEKFVEQVIR
-591 PTGLIDPKIVI
+591 PTGLIDPKIVVK
-602 RPTENQIEDL
+602 PTENQIQDL
-612 LKEIKQVI
+612 LVEIESVVNN
-620 SKGNRVLVTTLTKKM
+620 GNRVLVTTLTKKM

-640 DYFLKMGIKTRY
+640 DYLLKAGIKTRY

-796 EASKTDLIKL
+796 DASKSDLIKL

>member
-1 MNPKVYL
+1 MNK
-8 ITGPIGSGKST
+8 
-19 ACNYIKQ
+19 
-26 HGKTTVDLDI
+26 
-36 VSNSILESPESID
+36 
-49 FLEKNFKSC
+49 
-58 IIDGKVDRK
+58 
-67 LLAEIVFKEPSQLQ
+67 
-81 ILESYLHPLVLEKL
+81 
-95 TKIIGKA
+95 
-102 ESDVFIEVSAPKNL
+102 
-116 HKDFSSIVIIADEKV
+116 
-131 RRERLKLRGMSPDD
+131 
-145 IDNRINTQQNE
+145 
-156 DWWRSLG
+156 
-163 KVVEND
+163 
-169 TLVGLENNLKKI
+169 
-181 INFKV
+181 FKV
-186 ISDFSPQGD
+186 ISDFIPQGD
-195 QPTAIQNLKQ
+195 QPDAIQNLKK
-205 GVINNLDYQTLM
+205 GILNNFDYQTLM

-235 QMPSLVLAPNKALAA
+235 QMPALVLAPNKALAA

-303 SATSALLLRKDVI
+303 YATSALLLRKDVI
-316 VVYSVS
+316 VVSSVS

-337 IPLIKGSEF
+337 IPLIKGTEF

-443 DMNKQIKKFEKEEK
+443 DMNKQIKKFEKEDK

-489 YFDGRNR
+489 YFDGRSP
-496 GDHPY
+496 GDPPY

-554 LKFEEWQTKV
+554 LKFEEWQGKV

-591 PTGLIDPKIVI
+591 PTGLLDPNIII
-602 RPTENQIEDL
+602 RPTQNQIEDL

-687 DLPEVQLVAIL
+687 DLPEVELVAIM

-703 GFLRSETSLIQTVG
+703 GFLRSETSLIQTIG
-717 RAARNQ
+717 RAARNKD
-723 EGYVIMYA
+723 GYVIMYA
-731 DKITDSMTFA
+731 DRKTDSITKSVY
-741 INETERRRGIQQ
+741 ETNRRREIQMA
-753 EHNRV
+753 HNEKFD
-758 NNITPKTIQKEI
+758 ITPTTISKEI

-775 LVEKTRGSSNI
+775 MVEKNRPSKDEMKFMSNI
-786 SISKSKLNLN
+786 NLKN
-796 EASKTDLIKL
+796 ASKQDLYKI

-814 NLAADLLEFEL
+814 KVAADLLEFEL

-834 ELKKEINNYSE
+834 EIKKEIMELPS